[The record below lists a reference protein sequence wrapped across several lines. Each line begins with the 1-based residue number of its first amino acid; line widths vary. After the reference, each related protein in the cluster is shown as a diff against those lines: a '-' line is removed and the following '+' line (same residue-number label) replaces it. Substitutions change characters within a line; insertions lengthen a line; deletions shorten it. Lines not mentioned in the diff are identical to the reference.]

1 MTIKSTNLNPNYRKQ
16 MWFWKGDDNDYRL
29 FDCDPDDSHGPYVNA
44 GSSWD
49 FNSME
54 ELIEC
59 ALKDNLKVNF

>member
-1 MTIKSTNLNPNYRKQ
+1 